1 MKPVRILF
9 VGALVATVL
18 GLLWVRHELA
28 HLAQKIP
35 APEISTR
42 VRPAAP
48 NTRDNARQA
57 TGDENSNPAKN
68 QTDSLSAAPSS
79 TAVVFSPQL
88 AALLAARGPNGE
100 ALTIEERLALEP
112 DVRKRGRLTGIWRD
126 ILRFYPDFLA
136 SLNLSDDQ
144 IRAIEEQLLKR
155 QVTIDEDLAGPK
167 VTVQLSGRSYQ
178 VTGVD
183 TSDWPLQAGL
193 ITAASDA
200 IVRNILQNDAQ
211 FASFQVFEQTS
222 HARSYVYG
230 GQQAYFNPPLSA
242 TESNLLI
249 TGFYSANPNWG
260 IVPNTIISPSL
271 PPEIVSAL
279 PAEVVGKYTAH
290 IDQLDQTRAKLEAE
304 MQQTLRA
311 KRP

>member
-1 MKPVRILF
+1 VKPVRILS

-18 GLLWVRHELA
+18 GLLWMRREPVRTAETA
-28 HLAQKIP
+28 
-35 APEISTR
+35 
-42 VRPAAP
+42 PAAESSTGTGP
-48 NTRDNARQA
+48 SAPDSRQNARQA
-57 TGDENSNPAKN
+57 IGDGTANPTSNQA
-68 QTDSLSAAPSS
+68 DSLSVAPQSA
-79 TAVVFSPQL
+79 AVVFSPQL
-88 AALLAARGPNGE
+88 DALLAARGPNGE
-100 ALTIEERLALEP
+100 TLTMEERLAMEP
-112 DVRKRGRLTGIWRD
+112 DVRMRRNLEAKWRG
-126 ILRFYPDFLA
+126 ILSRFHDFLV
-136 SLNLSDDQ
+136 SLTLNDEQ

-155 QVTIDEDLAGPK
+155 QVTIDETLVGPK

-178 VTGVD
+178 VTAVD
-183 TSDWPLQAGL
+183 TSDWPLKASL

-211 FASFQVFEQTS
+211 FALFQIFEQTS
-222 HARSYVYG
+222 PARSVVNG
-230 GQQAYFNPPLSA
+230 GLQAYFNPPLSA

-249 TGFYSANPNWG
+249 AGFYSANPNWG
-260 IVPNTIISPSL
+260 IVPSTIISPSL

-290 IDQLDQTRAKLEAE
+290 IDQLSQGQAKAEAE